1 MSTEL
6 VVRAMEQ
13 VKLFFFFFIKLGIG
27 SPLLS
32 PVHAARSWTALADD
46 VKQTISQASINTM
59 KIVGGHV
66 EHNTMIGRGKGE
78 LKGLLYGWSAAE
90 QN

>member
-13 VKLFFFFFIKLGIG
+13 LFFFLITLGIG
-27 SPLLS
+27 SPLPS
-32 PVHAARSWTALADD
+32 SVHAARSWTALADD
-46 VKQTISQASINTM
+46 VRQTISQASINTM
-59 KIVGGHV
+59 KIVGGHA
-66 EHNTMIGRGKGE
+66 EHNTMIGSGKGE